1 MDGDTMAL
9 PMDGALLD
17 RFLRE
22 KDEGA
27 FAELVGRHGPMVRA
41 TCRRILGDGPD
52 ADDAFQAVF
61 VVLARKAASISRRD
75 LLGPWLHTVAVR
87 AATRARLQK
96 ERLWSHERTVT
107 VMPEP
112 PSTPECEPSDWLPLL
127 DDALQ
132 SLPEKYR
139 RALVLCDLQG
149 QGRTEAAAGL
159 GVAEGTLSSRL
170 ARGRILLRRRLLQR
184 GAAVSAVALTAWL
197 TSPALAG
204 VPPGLITSTIQAAQG
219 GAMSAPVAALSEGVL
234 QTMRFAKIK
243 MLGAVVLGLA
253 LLTGGVAVFAW
264 QSAQPTAVQAKSDK
278 EALQGTWK
286 VFLLK
291 ENGVEKNDE
300 EADMI
305 KKGKFVFKGD
315 KVIARGECGFKIDSS
330 KKPKEFD
337 MIPLEGPPQEK
348 GQTFKGIYEL
358 KGDDLTMVFRNPGGD
373 RPKSLDD
380 VPPDGVT
387 MYLQLKRVKE

>member
-9 PMDGALLD
+9 PMDGVLLS
-17 RFLRE
+17 RFLQE

-27 FAELVGRHGPMVRA
+27 FADLVGRYGPMVRA

-87 AATRARLQK
+87 AATRVRLQK
-96 ERLWSHERTVT
+96 ERRWSRERTVT

-112 PSTPECEPSDWLPLL
+112 PSTPVCEPSDWLPLL

-149 QGRTEAAAGL
+149 QLRTEAAARL
-159 GVAEGTLSSRL
+159 GIAEGTLSSRL
-170 ARGRILLRRRLLQR
+170 ARGRVLLRRRLVQR
-184 GAAVSAVALTAWL
+184 GAAVSVVALAAWL
-197 TSPALAG
+197 ASPALAG
-204 VPPGLITSTIQAAQG
+204 VPPGLIASTIQAAQG
-219 GAMSAPVAALSEGVL
+219 GAMSAPVAAISEGVL
-234 QTMRFAKIK
+234 QAMRFAKIK
-243 MLGAVVLGLA
+243 LLGAVVLGVV
-253 LLTGGVAVFAW
+253 LLSGGVAVFAW
-264 QSAQPTAVQAKSDK
+264 QAAQPTAVQAKSDK
-278 EALQGTWK
+278 ETLQGTWK
-286 VFLLK
+286 VVLLK
-291 ENGVEKNDE
+291 LNGNEKNDE
-300 EADMI
+300 EADRI
-305 KKGKFVFKGD
+305 KMGKFVFKGD
-315 KVIARGECGFKIDSS
+315 KMIARGECDIKIDSS
-330 KKPKEFD
+330 KKPKEID

-358 KGDDLTMVFRNPGGD
+358 KGDDLTMVFRDPGKD
-373 RPKSLDD
+373 RLKSFDD
-380 VPPDGVT
+380 NPPDGLTV
-387 MYLQLKRVKE
+387 YLQLKRVKE

>member
-9 PMDGALLD
+9 PMDEALLD
-17 RFLRE
+17 RFLQE

-27 FAELVGRHGPMVRA
+27 FADLVGRHGPMVRA

-75 LLGPWLHTVAVR
+75 LLGPWLHTVSVR

-96 ERLWSHERTVT
+96 ERRWSRERTVT

-139 RALVLCDLQG
+139 RALILCDLQG
-149 QGRTEAAAGL
+149 QLRTEAAARL
-159 GVAEGTLSSRL
+159 GIAEGTLSSRL
-170 ARGRILLRRRLLQR
+170 ARGRVLLRRRLLQR
-184 GAAVSAVALTAWL
+184 GAAVSVVALAAWL
-197 TSPALAG
+197 ASPALAG
-204 VPPGLITSTIQAAQG
+204 VPQGLIASTIQAAHG
-219 GAMSAPVAALSEGVL
+219 GAMSAPVAAISEGVL
-234 QTMRFAKIK
+234 QAMRFAKIK
-243 MLGAVVLGLA
+243 LLCAVVLGVVLV
-253 LLTGGVAVFAW
+253 TGGVAVGVLAFAG
-264 QSAQPTAVQAKSDK
+264 AAAVQAKSDK
-278 EALQGTWK
+278 DALQGTWK
-286 VFLLK
+286 VVLVK
-291 ENGVEKNDE
+291 ENGNEKNDA

-305 KKGKFVFKGD
+305 KKGRFVFKGD
-315 KVIARGECGFKIDSS
+315 KVIARGECDFKVDPS

-380 VPPDGVT
+380 NPPDGVT
-387 MYLQLKRVKE
+387 MYLQLKRVKD

>member
-9 PMDGALLD
+9 PVDGALLD
-17 RFLRE
+17 RILQE

-27 FAELVGRHGPMVRA
+27 FADLVGRHGPMVRA

-96 ERLWSHERTVT
+96 QRRWSRERTVT

-112 PSTPECEPSDWLPLL
+112 PSTPVCEPSDWLPLL

-139 RALVLCDLQG
+139 RALILCDLQG
-149 QGRTEAAAGL
+149 QLRTEAAARL
-159 GVAEGTLSSRL
+159 GIAEGTLSSRL
-170 ARGRILLRRRLLQR
+170 ARGRVLLRRRLVQR
-184 GAAVSAVALTAWL
+184 GAAVSVVALAAWL
-197 TSPALAG
+197 ASPALAG
-204 VPPGLITSTIQAAQG
+204 VPPGLIASTILAARG
-219 GAMSAPVAALSEGVL
+219 GAMSAPVAAISEGVL
-234 QTMRFAKIK
+234 QAMRFAKIK
-243 MLGAVVLGLA
+243 MLCAVVLGVF
-253 LLTGGVAVFAW
+253 LLTGGVAVGVLAFAG
-264 QSAQPTAVQAKSDK
+264 AAVVQAKSDK
-278 EALQGTWK
+278 DALQGTWK
-286 VFLLK
+286 VVLLK
-291 ENGVEKNDE
+291 INGNEKNDE
-300 EADMI
+300 EADRI
-305 KKGKFVFKGD
+305 KMGKFIFKGD
-315 KVIARGECGFKIDSS
+315 KVIARVEGDFKIDPA

-358 KGDDLTMVFRNPGGD
+358 KGDDLTMVFRDPGKD
-373 RPKSLDD
+373 RPKTFDD
-380 VPPDGVT
+380 IPADGIT